1 MQRVTVVKI
10 GGNVIDNEALL
21 EQFLSDFNALEGAK
35 ILIHGGGAIAS
46 KISKGLGI
54 EVVMHD
60 GRRVTDAKTL
70 EVVMMTY
77 AGLIGKRIVAA
88 LQAKGC
94 NALGMSGADG
104 NLLKA
109 KRRAANP
116 IDWGFVGDVIPDS
129 VNLELLTSLLNQ
141 GIVPVVCALTHDGEG
156 SMLNTNADTMASTLA
171 VALSKEFKA
180 RLLYCFEKRGVLRD
194 AEDDDS
200 VVPLI
205 NRANYAQFREEG
217 VVSGG
222 MIPKLDNAF
231 AALDSGVEE
240 VVIKHASNLAND
252 IQTLII
258 L

>member
-21 EQFLSDFNALEGAK
+21 AQFLDDFNALPGAK

-54 EVVMHD
+54 EVTMHQ
-60 GRRVTDAKTL
+60 GRRVTDARTL

-88 LQAKGC
+88 LQSRGC

-109 KRRAANP
+109 KRREANP
-116 IDWGFVGDVIPDS
+116 IDWCFVGDVIPDS
-129 VNLELLTSLLNQ
+129 VNTELLVSLLNQ

-171 VALSKEFKA
+171 VAISKEFKS
-180 RLLYCFEKRGVLRD
+180 RLLYCFEKRGVLMD
-194 AEDDDS
+194 ADDDDS
-200 VVPLI
+200 VIPLI
-205 NRANYAQFREEG
+205 NRENYAQLLGQG
-217 VVSGG
+217 VVNGG

-231 AALDSGVEE
+231 AALESGVEE
-240 VVIKHASNLAND
+240 VVIKHAENLGND
-252 IQTLII
+252 TQTLII